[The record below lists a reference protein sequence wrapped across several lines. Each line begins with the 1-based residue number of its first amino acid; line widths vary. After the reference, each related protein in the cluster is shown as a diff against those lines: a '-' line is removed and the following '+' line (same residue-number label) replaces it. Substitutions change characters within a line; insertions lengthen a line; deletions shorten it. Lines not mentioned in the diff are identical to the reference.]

1 MYKNLDLF
9 HLQFFFVLFQIS
21 EWQKVRIPDTCLTIN
36 DDFEVQEFGTKF
48 KVGFFV
54 EGYISEIITP
64 DKFYI
69 QLKSTEHLLNELMD
83 DLQDFYCD
91 KNASKYEITEVGT
104 NLQGIPVAAI
114 FFNQKSKVSE
124 GWHRGIVRKIMGSHE
139 LSIFYCDYGSSA
151 TVFLPYVRFLHKRF
165 GSPKAQ
171 AIRVKCG
178 GIKPKKTTHS
188 GKNWSHSANLR
199 FSGLVRFL
207 KHMHQNC

>member
-1 MYKNLDLF
+1 M
-9 HLQFFFVLFQIS
+9 
-21 EWQKVRIPDTCLTIN
+21 RIPDTCLTIN

-165 GSPKAQ
+165 VSPKAQ

>member
-1 MYKNLDLF
+1 MHNFLS
-9 HLQFFFVLFQIS
+9 FFFQIS
-21 EWQKVRIPDTCLTIN
+21 EWQKVRIPDTCLTIH
-36 DDFEVQEFGTKF
+36 DDFEVQEFGAKF
-48 KVGFFV
+48 KVGYFV
-54 EGYISEIITP
+54 DGYISEIITP

-91 KNASKYEITEVGT
+91 KNAASKYEITEVGT

-124 GWHRGIVRKIMGSHE
+124 GWHRGIVRKITGNQE

-151 TVFLPYVRFLHKRF
+151 NVFLPYVRFLHKRF

-188 GKNWSHSANLR
+188 GKNWSYSANLR
-199 FSGLVRFL
+199 FSGLVSTTENKFVHFCL
-207 KHMHQNC
+207 KLS